1 MGQFSVPKLVLG
13 ASRGTQNVPVY
24 SRKLPLGATRRT
36 QTVPAFFK
44 IRDPARPAASWG
56 AGRGVRRGGVGG
68 ARAAMIISLLFLK
81 IKAIET
87 TAGTGA
93 S

>member
-1 MGQFSVPKLVLG
+1 MGRGVWGPPLPTYAGVVWGNFQLQKLPQG
-13 ASRGTQNVPVY
+13 ASRSTRNVPVY

-56 AGRGVRRGGVGG
+56 AGRGVRRGGGG
-68 ARAAMIISLLFLK
+68 RASSYDNYF
-81 IKAIET
+81 
-87 TAGTGA
+87 
-93 S
+93 

>member
-56 AGRGVRRGGVGG
+56 AGRGVRRGGGG
-68 ARAAMIISLLFLK
+68 RASSYDNYF
-81 IKAIET
+81 
-87 TAGTGA
+87 
-93 S
+93 